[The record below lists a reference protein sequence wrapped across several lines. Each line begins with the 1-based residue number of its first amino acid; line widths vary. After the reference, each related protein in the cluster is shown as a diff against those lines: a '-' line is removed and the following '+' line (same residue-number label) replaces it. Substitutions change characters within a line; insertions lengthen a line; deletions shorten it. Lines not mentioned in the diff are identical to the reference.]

1 MGILDGPLFDDQD
14 VRKRRTLQKKA
25 FLLKLRICI
34 RESCCTWLLEGI
46 YLPFWKLHAS
56 IMLLNQRPMLPW
68 LTENTKQR
76 LLSNSAIKTLQIIR
90 NVFLIN
96 TLASLLAFCF
106 TDHPY
111 LIFCLYWQLCV
122 VTETIDDA
130 FNLNFRLGCVAEQV
144 GRLQTI
150 IILTQVDK

>member
-1 MGILDGPLFDDQD
+1 MGILADPLFDDQA
-14 VRKRRTLQKKA
+14 VRKRRILQKKA
-25 FLLKLRICI
+25 FLFKLRICI
-34 RESCCTWLLEGI
+34 RESCCTWYITWRYISSFL
-46 YLPFWKLHAS
+46 KAS
-56 IMLLNQRPMLPW
+56 CKYNVFKPKANAPLI
-68 LTENTKQR
+68 QR

-150 IILTQVDK
+150 LPLTQVDE